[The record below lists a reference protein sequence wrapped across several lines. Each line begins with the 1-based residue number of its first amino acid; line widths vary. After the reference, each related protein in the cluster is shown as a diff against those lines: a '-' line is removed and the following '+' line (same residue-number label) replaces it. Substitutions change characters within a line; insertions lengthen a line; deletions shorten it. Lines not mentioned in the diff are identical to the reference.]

1 MINSPEKI
9 FSQYQTAAAFKETL
23 GKHGL
28 SEQNRINE
36 RFYVGDQWHG
46 AACGS
51 DRPLVRHNVIRRIGD
66 FKIAELSSAPVDVRF
81 FAEGFAQNSA
91 VSELILSERKALS
104 KEGKTIFAPLKSEN
118 EIALM
123 VSALNSYRKTTE
135 KRIGLARIIDLAL
148 RDAYI
153 TGTGAVYTYYDPDIE
168 TGLFADRI
176 GSTQILGD
184 IVCERIRVENIYFGD
199 PAVTELQK
207 QPFIILTEQKSG
219 FDLSFEAKR
228 FGAPEPHIDR
238 LASKGEEK
246 LTVFTKLY
254 KVKKGNKTEVFAV
267 KTTKDSI
274 VRPDFSMGIEVYPLS
289 IFCFEKREGC
299 IYGQSEISYIIPNQI
314 AINRM
319 LTAGVWSAMSAGMPL
334 MVVNGDLVGGEITN
348 EPGQVIK
355 VFGTPE
361 ETRSAINYIN
371 PPDHSEGYNQAVDSL
386 IYNTLTQCG
395 ANEAAL
401 GDMEATNTSAIIE
414 LREAS
419 AKYLVPLKNRY
430 YRFLEDIALVWKNFF
445 FAMYGKRCLKIS
457 DENGIWYFPF
467 DAAKYSSLVLSVN
480 AVATEGMTRSKQYT
494 LNTLGTLLEK
504 GAITPLQYLKRIPEG
519 IIPDLKNLI
528 GEMEKEAE
536 NERI

>member
-1 MINSPEKI
+1 MISSPEKI
-9 FSQYQTAAAFKETL
+9 FSQYQSAAGFKETL

-28 SEQNRINE
+28 NQQNQINE

-66 FKIAELSSAPVDVRF
+66 FKIAELSSAPVDVRYS
-81 FAEGFAQNSA
+81 AEGFSQNTA
-91 VSELILSERKALS
+91 VHELISRERKALS
-104 KEGKTIFAPLKSEN
+104 KDSKTVYAPLKSDN

-123 VSALNSYRKTTE
+123 ISALNSYRKTTE
-135 KRIGLARIIDLAL
+135 KRTGLARIVDLAL

-153 TGTGAVYTYYDPDIE
+153 TGTGAVYTYYDPDIK
-168 TGLFADRI
+168 TGLFADKQ
-176 GSTQILGD
+176 GGTQILGD
-184 IVCERIRVENIYFGD
+184 IVCERIRIENIYFGD
-199 PAVTELQK
+199 PAVTDLQK

-228 FGAPEPHIDR
+228 YGAPKSHVDR
-238 LASKGEEK
+238 FASKGEEK

-254 KVKKGNKTEVFAV
+254 KVKDGLKTVVFAV
-267 KTTKDSI
+267 KVTKDSI
-274 VRPDFSMGIEVYPLS
+274 VRPDFSIGIESYPLS
-289 IFCFEKREGC
+289 IFCFERREGC

-319 LTAGVWSAMSAGMPL
+319 LTAGVWSAMSSGMPL

-361 ETRSAINYIN
+361 ETRSAISYIN

-401 GDMEATNTSAIIE
+401 GDVEATNTSAILE

-419 AKYLVPLKNRY
+419 SKYLIPLKNRY
-430 YRFLEDIALVWKNFF
+430 LRFLEDIALVWADFF

-457 DENGIWYFPF
+457 DENGVWYFPF
-467 DAAKYSSLVLSVN
+467 DSARYSSLVLSVT
-480 AVATEGMTRSKQYT
+480 ATAEEGITRSKEYT

-504 GAITPLQYLKRIPEG
+504 GAITPLQYLKRIPQG